1 MSVCWSV
8 GSRLWR
14 IVPLKRMGSWG
25 TKVRRLRRVEMSMS
39 FREWLS
45 MWMEPVSGR
54 VMERRVEARVDLP
67 EPCVYEHGLMGNEE
81 GDLLFYPQWRL

>member
-1 MSVCWSV
+1 MVRHSLSVYSRV

-39 FREWLS
+39 FKGWLS

-54 VMERRVEARVDLP
+54 VMDRRVDARVDFP
-67 EPCVYEHGLMGNEE
+67 EPCVVLA
-81 GDLLFYPQWRL
+81 LAFLSFI